1 MAGVTV
7 VKICVV
13 TDSNRPRHSLDEN
26 FDDDRPLNLE
36 PQHGAHE
43 DPVDAEF
50 EDAEYSDYYADG
62 YEGSYDDGYGE
73 HEDYAAG
80 YAGHHDGDYGEHG
93 DYAVY
98 DDEYAEYEGEYGDGE
113 YEDYDDESA
122 AAAQRHHE
130 AGRRRIGGAAVA
142 GAAGAG
148 AAGVAGAGSA
158 GATAAGAG
166 SGVGAG
172 EAGAGAA
179 GAAAG
184 EPGGQVGAEA
194 RSGQGLPLRGLAM
207 VLIAVAIALI
217 AWGAVSFV
225 NGNDSED
232 GNVQAG
238 QEGEDPSNLSP
249 AEQARLAKEKENAE
263 RQAARDKAANDAKA
277 EEAKKAEAEK
287 KAAEEA
293 ENAENQGALSDKDRE
308 ATHVTVLNNSP
319 IEGLAGR
326 TADGLRGEKWDA
338 KTIGNLPGSAY
349 VFRESVVLYPAGD
362 AKAKAAAEQIAKEHG
377 LETRERN
384 REIDDSLRDV
394 QLLDGP
400 APGAV
405 IVVTVNDMSR

>member
-1 MAGVTV
+1 MTV

-50 EDAEYSDYYADG
+50 EDAEYSDYDADG
-62 YEGSYDDGYGE
+62 YDGSYDDGYGE

-80 YAGHHDGDYGEHG
+80 YAGYHDGDYAEHG
-93 DYAVY
+93 DYAEY
-98 DDEYAEYEGEYGDGE
+98 DDEYAEYEDEYGDGE
-113 YEDYDDESA
+113 YEDYEDYEDYDDESA

-148 AAGVAGAGSA
+148 AAGAAGAGSA
-158 GATAAGAG
+158 GATA
-166 SGVGAG
+166 VGAG
-172 EAGAGAA
+172 EAGSGAA

-225 NGNDSED
+225 NGGDSED

-238 QEGEDPSNLSP
+238 QEGEDTSNLSP

-263 RQAARDKAANDAKA
+263 RQAARDKAADDA
-277 EEAKKAEAEK
+277 KAEAEK
-287 KAAEEA
+287 KAEAERRDN

-338 KTIGNLPGSAY
+338 KSIGNLPDSAY

-405 IVVTVNDMSR
+405 IVVTVNDMPR

>member
-36 PQHGAHE
+36 SQHGAHE

-50 EDAEYSDYYADG
+50 EDAEYSDYDADGYDDG
-62 YEGSYDDGYGE
+62 YEGSYDDGYAE

-80 YAGHHDGDYGEHG
+80 YAGHHDGDYAE
-93 DYAVY
+93 Y
-98 DDEYAEYEGEYGDGE
+98 DDEYAE

-122 AAAQRHHE
+122 AAATQRHHE

-148 AAGVAGAGSA
+148 AAGAAGAGSA
-158 GATAAGAG
+158 GATGA
-166 SGVGAG
+166 GAG
-172 EAGAGAA
+172 EAGS

-238 QEGEDPSNLSP
+238 QEGEDTSNLSP

-263 RQAARDKAANDAKA
+263 RQAAREKAAGDAKA
-277 EEAKKAEAEK
+277 EAEKKAEAER

-293 ENAENQGALSDKDRE
+293 ENAENRGELSDKDRE

-338 KTIGNLPGSAY
+338 KSIGNLPDSAY

-400 APGAV
+400 PPGAV
-405 IVVTVNDMSR
+405 IVVTVNDMPR

>member
-13 TDSNRPRHSLDEN
+13 TDSNRPRHSLDDN

-36 PQHGAHE
+36 PQHGAHQG
-43 DPVDAEF
+43 PVDAEF
-50 EDAEYSDYYADG
+50 EDAEYSDYDADGYDADG
-62 YEGSYDDGYGE
+62 YESYDDGYAE
-73 HEDYAAG
+73 YEDYG
-80 YAGHHDGDYGEHG
+80 DDYAEHG
-93 DYAVY
+93 DYAEY
-98 DDEYAEYEGEYGDGE
+98 DEYGDEYAEYEDDE
-113 YEDYDDESA
+113 DESA

-142 GAAGAG
+142 GAAGVG
-148 AAGVAGAGSA
+148 AAG
-158 GATAAGAG
+158 
-166 SGVGAG
+166 
-172 EAGAGAA
+172 AGAGAA
-179 GAAAG
+179 GATADGAGAGAATG

-225 NGNDSED
+225 NGGDSKD
-232 GNVQAG
+232 GTVQAG
-238 QEGEDPSNLSP
+238 QGDEDTSNLSP

-362 AKAKAAAEQIAKEHG
+362 AKAKAAAEQIAKDHG
-377 LETRERN
+377 LEARERN

>member
-50 EDAEYSDYYADG
+50 EDAEYSGYDADGYDDG
-62 YEGSYDDGYGE
+62 YEGSYGE

-93 DYAVY
+93 DY
-98 DDEYAEYEGEYGDGE
+98 DEYAE

-122 AAAQRHHE
+122 AAAQRHNE

-148 AAGVAGAGSA
+148 AAGAAGAGSA
-158 GATAAGAG
+158 GATGAGAD

-172 EAGAGAA
+172 ETGAGAA

-238 QEGEDPSNLSP
+238 QEGEDTSNLSP
-249 AEQARLAKEKENAE
+249 AEHARLAKEKENAE
-263 RQAARDKAANDAKA
+263 RRAAREKAASDAKA
-277 EEAKKAEAEK
+277 EEEKKAEAER
-287 KAAEEA
+287 KAAEDA
-293 ENAENQGALSDKDRE
+293 ENAENPGELSDKYRE

-338 KTIGNLPGSAY
+338 KSIGNLPDSAY

-400 APGAV
+400 PPGAV
-405 IVVTVNDMSR
+405 IVVTVDDMHR

>member
-7 VKICVV
+7 VNICVV
-13 TDSNRPRHSLDEN
+13 TDSNRPRHSLDDN

-50 EDAEYSDYYADG
+50 EDAEYSDYDADG
-62 YEGSYDDGYGE
+62 YDGYESYDDGYAE
-73 HEDYAAG
+73 YEDY
-80 YAGHHDGDYGEHG
+80 DGDDGEYGA
-93 DYAVY
+93 YAEY
-98 DDEYAEYEGEYGDGE
+98 DDEYGDEYGE
-113 YEDYDDESA
+113 YEDYDDDSA

-148 AAGVAGAGSA
+148 SA
-158 GATAAGAG
+158 GAAA
-166 SGVGAG
+166 SGTG
-172 EAGAGAA
+172 A

-225 NGNDSED
+225 NGGDSED
-232 GNVQAG
+232 GAVQAG
-238 QEGEDPSNLSP
+238 QGGEDTSNLSP
-249 AEQARLAKEKENAE
+249 AEQARLAKEQENAE

-287 KAAEEA
+287 RAAEEA
-293 ENAENQGALSDKDRE
+293 ENAENAENQGVLSDKDRE

-338 KTIGNLPGSAY
+338 KTIGNLPDSAY

-362 AKAKAAAEQIAKEHG
+362 AKAKAAAEQIAKDHG

>member
-1 MAGVTV
+1 
-7 VKICVV
+7 VV

-36 PQHGAHE
+36 PHHGVHE
-43 DPVDAEF
+43 DPIDAEF
-50 EDAEYSDYYADG
+50 EDAEYSDSDYDADG

-93 DYAVY
+93 DYAEY

-130 AGRRRIGGAAVA
+130 AGRRRIGGAAV
-142 GAAGAG
+142 
-148 AAGVAGAGSA
+148 
-158 GATAAGAG
+158 AGAG

-207 VLIAVAIALI
+207 VLIAVAIALN

-225 NGNDSED
+225 NGNASED
-232 GNVQAG
+232 GNAQAG
-238 QEGEDPSNLSP
+238 QEGEATSNLSP

-263 RQAARDKAANDAKA
+263 RQAARDKAADDAK
-277 EEAKKAEAEK
+277 
-287 KAAEEA
+287 
-293 ENAENQGALSDKDRE
+293 
-308 ATHVTVLNNSP
+308 
-319 IEGLAGR
+319 
-326 TADGLRGEKWDA
+326 
-338 KTIGNLPGSAY
+338 
-349 VFRESVVLYPAGD
+349 
-362 AKAKAAAEQIAKEHG
+362 
-377 LETRERN
+377 
-384 REIDDSLRDV
+384 
-394 QLLDGP
+394 
-400 APGAV
+400 
-405 IVVTVNDMSR
+405 

>member
-1 MAGVTV
+1 M
-7 VKICVV
+7 

-50 EDAEYSDYYADG
+50 EDAEYSDYDADG
-62 YEGSYDDGYGE
+62 YDGSYDDGYGE

-80 YAGHHDGDYGEHG
+80 YAGYHDGDYAE
-93 DYAVY
+93 Y
-98 DDEYAEYEGEYGDGE
+98 DDEYAEYEDEYGDGE
-113 YEDYDDESA
+113 YEDYDDYDDESA

-142 GAAGAG
+142 GA
-148 AAGVAGAGSA
+148 
-158 GATAAGAG
+158 
-166 SGVGAG
+166 
-172 EAGAGAA
+172 AGAGAA

-225 NGNDSED
+225 NGGDSED

-238 QEGEDPSNLSP
+238 QEGEDTSNLSP

-263 RQAARDKAANDAKA
+263 RQAARDKAADDA
-277 EEAKKAEAEK
+277 KAEAEK
-287 KAAEEA
+287 KAEAERRDN

-338 KTIGNLPGSAY
+338 KSIGNLPDSAY

-377 LETRERN
+377 LEARERN

>member
-1 MAGVTV
+1 MTV
-7 VKICVV
+7 VNICVV
-13 TDSNRPRHSLDEN
+13 TDSNRPRHSLDDN

-50 EDAEYSDYYADG
+50 EDAEYSDYDADG
-62 YEGSYDDGYGE
+62 YDGYESYDDGYAE
-73 HEDYAAG
+73 YEDY
-80 YAGHHDGDYGEHG
+80 DGDDGEHG
-93 DYAVY
+93 AYAEY
-98 DDEYAEYEGEYGDGE
+98 DDEYGDEYGE
-113 YEDYDDESA
+113 YEDYDDDSA

-148 AAGVAGAGSA
+148 AAGAAGAGSA
-158 GATAAGAG
+158 GAAA
-166 SGVGAG
+166 SGTG
-172 EAGAGAA
+172 A

-225 NGNDSED
+225 NGGDSED
-232 GNVQAG
+232 GAVQAG
-238 QEGEDPSNLSP
+238 QGGEDTSNLSP
-249 AEQARLAKEKENAE
+249 AEQARLAKEQENAE

-287 KAAEEA
+287 RAAEEA
-293 ENAENQGALSDKDRE
+293 ENAENAENQGVLSDKDRE

-338 KTIGNLPGSAY
+338 KTIGNLPDSAY

-362 AKAKAAAEQIAKEHG
+362 AKAKAAAEQIAKDHG

>member
-36 PQHGAHE
+36 PQHGAHQG
-43 DPVDAEF
+43 PVDAEF
-50 EDAEYSDYYADG
+50 EDAEYSDYDADGYDADG
-62 YEGSYDDGYGE
+62 YESYDDGYGE

-80 YAGHHDGDYGEHG
+80 YAGYHDGDYAE
-93 DYAVY
+93 Y
-98 DDEYAEYEGEYGDGE
+98 DDEYAEYEDEYGDSE

-148 AAGVAGAGSA
+148 AAGAAGAGSA
-158 GATAAGAG
+158 GAT
-166 SGVGAG
+166 GAG
-172 EAGAGAA
+172 EA

-225 NGNDSED
+225 NGDSKD
-232 GNVQAG
+232 GTVQAG
-238 QEGEDPSNLSP
+238 QGDEDTSNLSP

-338 KTIGNLPGSAY
+338 KTIGNLPDSAY

-377 LETRERN
+377 LEARERN

-405 IVVTVNDMSR
+405 IVVTVNDMPR

>member
-1 MAGVTV
+1 
-7 VKICVV
+7 
-13 TDSNRPRHSLDEN
+13 
-26 FDDDRPLNLE
+26 
-36 PQHGAHE
+36 
-43 DPVDAEF
+43 
-50 EDAEYSDYYADG
+50 
-62 YEGSYDDGYGE
+62 
-73 HEDYAAG
+73 
-80 YAGHHDGDYGEHG
+80 
-93 DYAVY
+93 
-98 DDEYAEYEGEYGDGE
+98 
-113 YEDYDDESA
+113 
-122 AAAQRHHE
+122 
-130 AGRRRIGGAAVA
+130 
-142 GAAGAG
+142 
-148 AAGVAGAGSA
+148 
-158 GATAAGAG
+158 
-166 SGVGAG
+166 
-172 EAGAGAA
+172 
-179 GAAAG
+179 
-184 EPGGQVGAEA
+184 
-194 RSGQGLPLRGLAM
+194 M

-238 QEGEDPSNLSP
+238 QEGEDTSNLSP

-263 RQAARDKAANDAKA
+263 RQAAREKAAGDAKA
-277 EEAKKAEAEK
+277 EAEKKAEAER

-338 KTIGNLPGSAY
+338 KTIGNLPDSAY

-362 AKAKAAAEQIAKEHG
+362 AKAKAAAEQIAKDHG

-405 IVVTVNDMSR
+405 IVVTVNDMPR

>member
-50 EDAEYSDYYADG
+50 EDAEYSEYDADG
-62 YEGSYDDGYGE
+62 YDDGYGE

-80 YAGHHDGDYGEHG
+80 YAGHHDGDYGQHG
-93 DYAVY
+93 DYAEY
-98 DDEYAEYEGEYGDGE
+98 DDEYAEYEDEYGAGD

-142 GAAGAG
+142 GA
-148 AAGVAGAGSA
+148 GSA
-158 GATAAGAG
+158 GATGAGA
-166 SGVGAG
+166 GAG

-238 QEGEDPSNLSP
+238 QEGEDTSNLSP

-263 RQAARDKAANDAKA
+263 RQAAREKAAGDAKA
-277 EEAKKAEAEK
+277 EAEKKAEAER

-293 ENAENQGALSDKDRE
+293 ENAENQGELSDKDRE

-338 KTIGNLPGSAY
+338 KSIGNLPDSAY

-400 APGAV
+400 PPGAV
-405 IVVTVNDMSR
+405 IVVTVNDMPR

>member
-1 MAGVTV
+1 MTV
-7 VKICVV
+7 VNICVV
-13 TDSNRPRHSLDEN
+13 TDSNRPRHSLDDN

-50 EDAEYSDYYADG
+50 EDAEYSDYDADG
-62 YEGSYDDGYGE
+62 YDGYESYDDGYAE
-73 HEDYAAG
+73 YEDY
-80 YAGHHDGDYGEHG
+80 DGDDGEYGA
-93 DYAVY
+93 YAEY
-98 DDEYAEYEGEYGDGE
+98 DDEYGDEYGE
-113 YEDYDDESA
+113 YEDYDDDSA

-148 AAGVAGAGSA
+148 AAGAAGAGSA
-158 GATAAGAG
+158 GAAA
-166 SGVGAG
+166 SGTG
-172 EAGAGAA
+172 A

-225 NGNDSED
+225 NGGDSED
-232 GNVQAG
+232 GAVQAG
-238 QEGEDPSNLSP
+238 QGGEDTSNLSP
-249 AEQARLAKEKENAE
+249 AEQARLAKEQENAE

-287 KAAEEA
+287 RAAEEA
-293 ENAENQGALSDKDRE
+293 ENAENAENQGVLSDKDRE

-338 KTIGNLPGSAY
+338 KTIGNLPDSAY

-362 AKAKAAAEQIAKEHG
+362 AKAKAAAEQIAKDHG

>member
-1 MAGVTV
+1 MAGVIV

-50 EDAEYSDYYADG
+50 EDAEYSDYDADG

-80 YAGHHDGDYGEHG
+80 YAGHHDGYGEHG

-98 DDEYAEYEGEYGDGE
+98 DDEYAEYEEEYGDGE

-148 AAGVAGAGSA
+148 AAGAAGAGSA
-158 GATAAGAG
+158 GATGAGA
-166 SGVGAG
+166 GAG

-238 QEGEDPSNLSP
+238 QEGEDTSNLSP

-263 RQAARDKAANDAKA
+263 RQAAREKAAGDAKA
-277 EEAKKAEAEK
+277 EAEKKAEAER

-293 ENAENQGALSDKDRE
+293 ENAENQGELSDKDRE

-338 KTIGNLPGSAY
+338 KSIGNLPDSAY

-400 APGAV
+400 PPGAV
-405 IVVTVNDMSR
+405 IVVTVNDMPR

>member
-1 MAGVTV
+1 M
-7 VKICVV
+7 

-50 EDAEYSDYYADG
+50 EDAEYSDYDADGYDDG
-62 YEGSYDDGYGE
+62 YEGSYGE
-73 HEDYAAG
+73 HEDSAAG

-93 DYAVY
+93 DY
-98 DDEYAEYEGEYGDGE
+98 DEYAE

-148 AAGVAGAGSA
+148 AAG
-158 GATAAGAG
+158 
-166 SGVGAG
+166 
-172 EAGAGAA
+172 
-179 GAAAG
+179 AAAG

-207 VLIAVAIALI
+207 VLIAIAIALI

-238 QEGEDPSNLSP
+238 QEGEDTSNLSP

-263 RQAARDKAANDAKA
+263 RQAAREKAASDA
-277 EEAKKAEAEK
+277 KAEAEK
-287 KAAEEA
+287 KAEAERKAAEDA
-293 ENAENQGALSDKDRE
+293 ENAENPGELSDKDRE

-338 KTIGNLPGSAY
+338 KSIGNLPDSAY

-400 APGAV
+400 PPGAV
-405 IVVTVNDMSR
+405 IVVTVDDMPR

>member
-13 TDSNRPRHSLDEN
+13 TDSNRPRHSLDDN
-26 FDDDRPLNLE
+26 FDDDRPLDLE

-43 DPVDAEF
+43 GPVDAEF
-50 EDAEYSDYYADG
+50 EDAKYSDYDADG
-62 YEGSYDDGYGE
+62 YESYDDGYAE
-73 HEDYAAG
+73 YEDY
-80 YAGHHDGDYGEHG
+80 DGDDGEHG
-93 DYAVY
+93 DYADH
-98 DDEYAEYEGEYGDGE
+98 DDEYAGYG
-113 YEDYDDESA
+113 DYDDESA

-148 AAGVAGAGSA
+148 AAGAGAGSA

-166 SGVGAG
+166 AG
-172 EAGAGAA
+172 EAGS

-225 NGNDSED
+225 NGGDSKN

-238 QEGEDPSNLSP
+238 QGDEDTSNLSP

-277 EEAKKAEAEK
+277 EEAKKAEAAK

-293 ENAENQGALSDKDRE
+293 ENAENAENQGVLSDKDRE

-338 KTIGNLPGSAY
+338 KSIGNLPDSAY

-362 AKAKAAAEQIAKEHG
+362 AKAKAAAEQIAKDHG
-377 LETRERN
+377 LEARERN

-405 IVVTVNDMSR
+405 IVVTVNDLSR

>member
-7 VKICVV
+7 VNICVV
-13 TDSNRPRHSLDEN
+13 TDSNRPRHSLDDN

-50 EDAEYSDYYADG
+50 EDAEYSDYDADG
-62 YEGSYDDGYGE
+62 YDGYESYDDGYAE
-73 HEDYAAG
+73 YEDY
-80 YAGHHDGDYGEHG
+80 DGDDGEHG
-93 DYAVY
+93 AYAEY
-98 DDEYAEYEGEYGDGE
+98 DDEYGDEYGE
-113 YEDYDDESA
+113 YEDYDDGSA

-148 AAGVAGAGSA
+148 AAGAGAGSA

-166 SGVGAG
+166 AG
-172 EAGAGAA
+172 EAGS

-225 NGNDSED
+225 NGGDSKD

-238 QEGEDPSNLSP
+238 QGDEDTSNLSP

-293 ENAENQGALSDKDRE
+293 ENAENAENQGVLSDKDRE

-338 KTIGNLPGSAY
+338 KSIGNLPDSAY

-362 AKAKAAAEQIAKEHG
+362 AKAKAAAEQIAKDHG
-377 LETRERN
+377 LEARERN

-405 IVVTVNDMSR
+405 IVVTVNDLSR

>member
-1 MAGVTV
+1 MTV
-7 VKICVV
+7 VNICVV
-13 TDSNRPRHSLDEN
+13 TDSNRPRHSLDDN

-50 EDAEYSDYYADG
+50 EDAEYSDYDADG
-62 YEGSYDDGYGE
+62 YDGYESYDDGYAE
-73 HEDYAAG
+73 YEDY
-80 YAGHHDGDYGEHG
+80 DGDDGEHG
-93 DYAVY
+93 AYAEY
-98 DDEYAEYEGEYGDGE
+98 DDEYGDEYGE
-113 YEDYDDESA
+113 YEDYDDDSA

-148 AAGVAGAGSA
+148 AAGAAGAGSA
-158 GATAAGAG
+158 GAAA
-166 SGVGAG
+166 SGTG
-172 EAGAGAA
+172 A

-225 NGNDSED
+225 NGGDSED

-238 QEGEDPSNLSP
+238 QGDEDTSNLSP

-293 ENAENQGALSDKDRE
+293 ENAENAENQGVLSDKDRE

-338 KTIGNLPGSAY
+338 KSIGNLPDSAY

-362 AKAKAAAEQIAKEHG
+362 AKAKAAAEQIAKDHG
-377 LETRERN
+377 LEARERN

-405 IVVTVNDMSR
+405 IVVTVNDLSR

>member
-1 MAGVTV
+1 M
-7 VKICVV
+7 

-36 PQHGAHE
+36 PQHGAHQG
-43 DPVDAEF
+43 PVDAEF
-50 EDAEYSDYYADG
+50 EDAEYSDYDADGYDADG
-62 YEGSYDDGYGE
+62 YESYDDGYGE

-80 YAGHHDGDYGEHG
+80 YAGYHDGDYAE
-93 DYAVY
+93 Y
-98 DDEYAEYEGEYGDGE
+98 DDEYAEYEDEYGDSE

-148 AAGVAGAGSA
+148 AAGAAGAGSA
-158 GATAAGAG
+158 GAT
-166 SGVGAG
+166 GAG
-172 EAGAGAA
+172 EA

-225 NGNDSED
+225 NGDSKD
-232 GNVQAG
+232 GTVQAG
-238 QEGEDPSNLSP
+238 QGDEDTSNLSP

-338 KTIGNLPGSAY
+338 KTIGNLPDSAY

-377 LETRERN
+377 LEARERN

-405 IVVTVNDMSR
+405 IVVTVNDMPR

>member
-50 EDAEYSDYYADG
+50 EDAEYSDYDADG

-80 YAGHHDGDYGEHG
+80 YAGHHDGYGEHG

-98 DDEYAEYEGEYGDGE
+98 DDEYAEYEEEYGDGE

-130 AGRRRIGGAAVA
+130 AGRRRIGGAAV
-142 GAAGAG
+142 
-148 AAGVAGAGSA
+148 
-158 GATAAGAG
+158 
-166 SGVGAG
+166 
-172 EAGAGAA
+172 AGAA

-238 QEGEDPSNLSP
+238 QEGEDTSNLSP

-263 RQAARDKAANDAKA
+263 RQAAREKAADDA
-277 EEAKKAEAEK
+277 KAEAEK
-287 KAAEEA
+287 KAEAERKAAEDA
-293 ENAENQGALSDKDRE
+293 ENAENRGELSDKDRE

-338 KTIGNLPGSAY
+338 KSIGNLPDSAY

-400 APGAV
+400 PPGAV
-405 IVVTVNDMSR
+405 IVVTVNDMPR

>member
-13 TDSNRPRHSLDEN
+13 TDSNRPRHSLDDN

-36 PQHGAHE
+36 PQHGAHQG
-43 DPVDAEF
+43 PVDAEF
-50 EDAEYSDYYADG
+50 EDAEYSDYDADGYDADG
-62 YEGSYDDGYGE
+62 YESYDDGYAE
-73 HEDYAAG
+73 YEDY
-80 YAGHHDGDYGEHG
+80 GD
-93 DYAVY
+93 DYAEY
-98 DDEYAEYEGEYGDGE
+98 DEYGDEYAEYEDDE
-113 YEDYDDESA
+113 DESA

-142 GAAGAG
+142 GAAGVG
-148 AAGVAGAGSA
+148 AAGAGAGSA
-158 GATAAGAG
+158 GATADGAG
-166 SGVGAG
+166 
-172 EAGAGAA
+172 A

-225 NGNDSED
+225 NGGDSED

-238 QEGEDPSNLSP
+238 QEGEDTSNLSP

-277 EEAKKAEAEK
+277 EAEKKAEAER

-293 ENAENQGALSDKDRE
+293 ENAENRGELSDKDRE

-338 KTIGNLPGSAY
+338 KSIGNLPDSAY

-377 LETRERN
+377 LEARERN

-400 APGAV
+400 PPGAV
-405 IVVTVNDMSR
+405 IVVTVNDMPR

>member
-1 MAGVTV
+1 M
-7 VKICVV
+7 

-50 EDAEYSDYYADG
+50 EDAEYSEYDADG
-62 YEGSYDDGYGE
+62 YDDGYGE

-80 YAGHHDGDYGEHG
+80 YAGHHDGDYGQHG
-93 DYAVY
+93 DYAEY
-98 DDEYAEYEGEYGDGE
+98 DDEYAEYEDEYGAGD

-142 GAAGAG
+142 GA
-148 AAGVAGAGSA
+148 GSA
-158 GATAAGAG
+158 GATGAGA
-166 SGVGAG
+166 GAG

-238 QEGEDPSNLSP
+238 QEGEDTSNLSP

-263 RQAARDKAANDAKA
+263 RQAAREKAAGDAKA
-277 EEAKKAEAEK
+277 EAEKKAEAER

-293 ENAENQGALSDKDRE
+293 ENAENQGELSDKDRE

-338 KTIGNLPGSAY
+338 KSIGNLPDSAY

-400 APGAV
+400 PPGAV
-405 IVVTVNDMSR
+405 IVVTVNDMPR

>member
-7 VKICVV
+7 VNICVV
-13 TDSNRPRHSLDEN
+13 TDSNRPRHSLDDN

-50 EDAEYSDYYADG
+50 EDAEYSDYDADG
-62 YEGSYDDGYGE
+62 YDGYESYDDGYAE
-73 HEDYAAG
+73 YEDY
-80 YAGHHDGDYGEHG
+80 DGDDGEYGA
-93 DYAVY
+93 YAEY
-98 DDEYAEYEGEYGDGE
+98 DDEYGDEYGE
-113 YEDYDDESA
+113 YEDYDDDSA

-148 AAGVAGAGSA
+148 AAGAGSA
-158 GATAAGAG
+158 GAAA
-166 SGVGAG
+166 SGTG
-172 EAGAGAA
+172 A

-225 NGNDSED
+225 NGGDSED
-232 GNVQAG
+232 GAVQAG
-238 QEGEDPSNLSP
+238 QGGEDTSNLSP
-249 AEQARLAKEKENAE
+249 AEQARLAKEQENAE

-287 KAAEEA
+287 RAAEEA
-293 ENAENQGALSDKDRE
+293 ENAENAENQGVLSDKDRE

-338 KTIGNLPGSAY
+338 KTIGNLPDSAY

-362 AKAKAAAEQIAKEHG
+362 AKAKAAAEQIAKDHG

>member
-1 MAGVTV
+1 
-7 VKICVV
+7 
-13 TDSNRPRHSLDEN
+13 
-26 FDDDRPLNLE
+26 
-36 PQHGAHE
+36 
-43 DPVDAEF
+43 
-50 EDAEYSDYYADG
+50 
-62 YEGSYDDGYGE
+62 
-73 HEDYAAG
+73 
-80 YAGHHDGDYGEHG
+80 
-93 DYAVY
+93 
-98 DDEYAEYEGEYGDGE
+98 
-113 YEDYDDESA
+113 
-122 AAAQRHHE
+122 
-130 AGRRRIGGAAVA
+130 
-142 GAAGAG
+142 
-148 AAGVAGAGSA
+148 
-158 GATAAGAG
+158 
-166 SGVGAG
+166 
-172 EAGAGAA
+172 
-179 GAAAG
+179 
-184 EPGGQVGAEA
+184 
-194 RSGQGLPLRGLAM
+194 M

-225 NGNDSED
+225 NGGDSKN

-238 QEGEDPSNLSP
+238 QEDEDTSNLSP

-293 ENAENQGALSDKDRE
+293 ENAENQGVLSDKDRE

-338 KTIGNLPGSAY
+338 KSIGNLPDSAY

-362 AKAKAAAEQIAKEHG
+362 AKAKAAAEQIAKDHG
-377 LETRERN
+377 LEARERN

-405 IVVTVNDMSR
+405 IVVTVNDLSR